1 MTTPLRIGIA
11 GLGTVGAGVI
21 KIIQTHADTLQQ
33 RTGQAFE
40 IVAVSA
46 SNRSRD
52 RGVDISGYA
61 WFDNALDLAE
71 QDNIDL
77 IVELIGGSD
86 GIAKELAFA
95 ALDSG
100 KHFVT
105 ANKALIAHHGHAL
118 AELAEK
124 NKVGLKFEAAV
135 AGGIP
140 IIKAIGEGLAANGL
154 FRVYGIM
161 NGTCNYI
168 LTQMEETGRDFADVL
183 ADAQRLGYAE
193 ADPTFDVDG
202 IDTAHKLSILSS
214 VAYGT
219 KINFDA
225 VHTEGIRS
233 IGAVDIDHA
242 KELGY
247 RIKLLGI
254 AEYSSDGLRQ
264 RVRPC
269 LVSLETP
276 IAHVGDAFNAVVAE
290 GDFIDRTVYEGRGA
304 GEGPTAS
311 AVVADVI
318 DLARGFLTSPFFV
331 PAAHL
336 SDTRHLPM
344 SENEGEYYLRFHVS
358 DTPGVV
364 AGISSALSEEGV
376 SIDTMLQRGND
387 EEGAV
392 YIIMV
397 THETTEHHMRRVLD
411 KIGQLNSLIE
421 PTVVMPIEQL

>member
-1 MTTPLRIGIA
+1 M
-11 GLGTVGAGVI
+11 
-21 KIIQTHADTLQQ
+21 
-33 RTGQAFE
+33 
-40 IVAVSA
+40 
-46 SNRSRD
+46 
-52 RGVDISGYA
+52 
-61 WFDNALDLAE
+61 
-71 QDNIDL
+71 
-77 IVELIGGSD
+77 
-86 GIAKELAFA
+86 
-95 ALDSG
+95 
-100 KHFVT
+100 
-105 ANKALIAHHGHAL
+105 
-118 AELAEK
+118 
-124 NKVGLKFEAAV
+124 
-135 AGGIP
+135 
-140 IIKAIGEGLAANGL
+140 
-154 FRVYGIM
+154 
-161 NGTCNYI
+161 
-168 LTQMEETGRDFADVL
+168 
-183 ADAQRLGYAE
+183 
-193 ADPTFDVDG
+193 
-202 IDTAHKLSILSS
+202 
-214 VAYGT
+214 
-219 KINFDA
+219 
-225 VHTEGIRS
+225 
-233 IGAVDIDHA
+233 
-242 KELGY
+242 
-247 RIKLLGI
+247 
-254 AEYSSDGLRQ
+254 
-264 RVRPC
+264 
-269 LVSLETP
+269 
-276 IAHVGDAFNAVVAE
+276 GDAFNAVVAE